1 MTITEI
7 RIHLRGEERLKA
19 FANVTFDNSFVVR
32 NIKVVEGSNGVFLSM
47 PSRKMQDGTYKD
59 TVHPVNHEFRT
70 YLEQEVLGAYQEELK
85 KNPFPK
91 EAAK

>member
-1 MTITEI
+1 
-7 RIHLRGEERLKA
+7 
-19 FANVTFDNSFVVR
+19 
-32 NIKVVEGSNGVFLSM
+32 M

-70 YLEQEVLGAYQEELK
+70 YLEKEVLGAYLEELK